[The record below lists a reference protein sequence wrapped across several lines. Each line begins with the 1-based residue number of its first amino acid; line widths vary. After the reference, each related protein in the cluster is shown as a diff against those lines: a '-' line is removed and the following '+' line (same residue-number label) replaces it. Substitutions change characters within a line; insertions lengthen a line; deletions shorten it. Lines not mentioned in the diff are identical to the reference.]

1 MRKYTLASPESR
13 STVDLRDYRAI
24 IESAVQ
30 EIMPAAKVIVES
42 DCYYVS
48 PAPERGNA
56 VKIGRLICKSDLNH
70 HCIQLPKLFTSIPV
84 KEDKHEEQQP
94 KHPGGHH

>member
-13 STVDLRDYRAI
+13 LTVDLRDYQEI

-48 PAPERGNA
+48 PSPKRGDA
-56 VKIGRLICKSDLNH
+56 VKIGRAICKSNLNR

-94 KHPGGHH
+94 KHLGGHH

>member
-48 PAPERGNA
+48 PSPKRGDA
-56 VKIGRLICKSDLNH
+56 VKIGRLICKSDLNR
-70 HCIQLPKLFTSIPV
+70 HCVQIPKLFTSIPIEEV
-84 KEDKHEEQQP
+84 NHEEQ
-94 KHPGGHH
+94 

>member
-30 EIMPAAKVIVES
+30 EIMPAAKVIVEK

-48 PAPERGNA
+48 PAPERGDA
-56 VKIGRLICKSDLNH
+56 VKIGRLICKSNLNR

-84 KEDKHEEQQP
+84 KEVKHEEQP
-94 KHPGGHH
+94 SKHSGGHQ

>member
-1 MRKYTLASPESR
+1 MRRYTLASPESR
-13 STVDLRDYRAI
+13 ATVDLRNYRAI
-24 IESAVQ
+24 IESAVH
-30 EIMPAAKVIVES
+30 EIMPTAKVIVES

-48 PAPERGNA
+48 PAPKRGDA
-56 VKIGRLICKSDLNH
+56 VKIGRAICKSNLNR

-84 KEDKHEEQQP
+84 KEVKHEEHQP

>member
-1 MRKYTLASPESR
+1 MRKYTLASPGSR
-13 STVDLRDYRAI
+13 LTVDLIDYREI

-48 PAPERGNA
+48 PAPERGDA

-84 KEDKHEEQQP
+84 KEVKHEEQQS
-94 KHPGGHH
+94 KHSCGHF

>member
-13 STVDLRDYRAI
+13 STVDLINYRAI

-30 EIMPAAKVIVES
+30 EVMPSAKVIVEK

-48 PAPERGNA
+48 PAPERGDA
-56 VKIGRLICKSDLNH
+56 VKIGRLICKSDLNL
-70 HCIQLPKLFTSIPV
+70 HCIQLPKLFTSISI
-84 KEDKHEEQQP
+84 EEGNHEEQQP

>member
-13 STVDLRDYRAI
+13 STVDLRYYRAI

-30 EIMPAAKVIVES
+30 EIMPTAKVIVES

-48 PAPERGNA
+48 PSPKRCDA
-56 VKIGRLICKSDLNH
+56 VKIGRAICKSNLNR

-84 KEDKHEEQQP
+84 KEDKQEEQQP

>member
-13 STVDLRDYRAI
+13 STVDLINYRAI

-30 EIMPAAKVIVES
+30 EIMPAAKVIVEK

-48 PAPERGNA
+48 PAPKRGDA
-56 VKIGRLICKSDLNH
+56 VKIGRAICKSKLNR
-70 HCIQLPKLFTSIPV
+70 HCIKLSKLFTGIPV
-84 KEDKHEEQQP
+84 KEVKHEEHQP
-94 KHPGGHH
+94 QRPGGHH

>member
-30 EIMPAAKVIVES
+30 EIMPAAKVIVET

-48 PAPERGNA
+48 PAPKRGDA
-56 VKIGRLICKSDLNH
+56 VKIGRAICKSDLNR
-70 HCIQLPKLFTSIPV
+70 HCIKLSKLFTGIPV
-84 KEDKHEEQQP
+84 KEVKHEEHQP
-94 KHPGGHH
+94 QRPGGHQ

>member
-30 EIMPAAKVIVES
+30 EIMPAAKVIVEK

-48 PAPERGNA
+48 PAPERGDA
-56 VKIGRLICKSDLNH
+56 VKIGRLICKSVLNR
-70 HCIQLPKLFTSIPV
+70 HCIQLPKLFTSISI
-84 KEDKHEEQQP
+84 EEGNHEEHQQQRP
-94 KHPGGHH
+94 CGHH